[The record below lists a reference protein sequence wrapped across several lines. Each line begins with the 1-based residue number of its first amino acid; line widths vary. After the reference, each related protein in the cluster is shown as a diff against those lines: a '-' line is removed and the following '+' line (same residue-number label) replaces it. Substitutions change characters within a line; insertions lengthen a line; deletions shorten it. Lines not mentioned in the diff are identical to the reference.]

1 MQLAIISAVGANG
14 VIGIENR
21 LPWRLPEDLQY
32 FKALTM
38 GSPMLMGRKTFE
50 SLPGLLPGRRHLVVS
65 RNADWKA
72 DGAEVFPSI
81 EAAIAA
87 CSACADLDKLFVI
100 GGGEIYRQAFAYADT
115 LYLTEVNLSP
125 EGDAYFPE
133 FDRSLWQEISREA
146 HRSAKDI
153 EYAFVRYQRK
163 A

>member
-133 FDRSLWQEISREA
+133 FDRSLWQETSREA

-153 EYAFVRYQRK
+153 DYAFVIYRRK
-163 A
+163 